1 MKKKREGEESIE
13 GRRKRVDIEEERA
26 EGRDRAGER
35 DMDISYG

>member
-1 MKKKREGEESIE
+1 MKKKREEESIE